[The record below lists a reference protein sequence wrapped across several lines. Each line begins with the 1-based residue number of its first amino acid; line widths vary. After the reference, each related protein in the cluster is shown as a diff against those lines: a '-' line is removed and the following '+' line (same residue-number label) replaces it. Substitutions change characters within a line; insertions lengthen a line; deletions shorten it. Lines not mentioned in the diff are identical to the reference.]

1 MIHSRPRRVAFLA
14 PLFCFSI
21 VCLLTDSSG
30 ALSRQ
35 PQATLTAGSVIER
48 EIGGAEKHVYLLPLL
63 AGQFARIVA
72 EQPAVDVV
80 LSLLNPAGRPAA
92 EVNNYLLHEPESL
105 SLIAETNGQYLLSV
119 SAADSKAARAN
130 YKISVEDW
138 RASTPRDSQFVD
150 SERKFSEAAQLWGR
164 GRSGPDIEQPHHRRR
179 RAIVLSP

>member
-1 MIHSRPRRVAFLA
+1 MIHSGPRRVAFLA

-48 EIGGAEKHVYLLPLL
+48 EIGGDEKHVYLLPLI
-63 AGQFARIVA
+63 AGQFARIVV

-150 SERKFSEAAQLWGR
+150 AERKFSEATQLWRR